1 MESRRHSISQG
12 LQNGVRRFSEGFLQL
27 TNADRMLDLHDLG
40 MHNVASEY
48 QLVAKWDQDEEK
60 PLGPPRR
67 KLTYVEM
74 KEKITS
80 KFALIN
86 LMKGMLG
93 AGCFSV
99 PLAFKQS
106 GYMAG
111 LFIILVL
118 GFLSALCMIKLV
130 KCAGYLSKINQSA
143 PLDYGNMAY
152 KATQASFKPI
162 RRLAPVSR
170 AIVNTS
176 LCVLQFGICCCFY
189 IFVVYHLH
197 ELLEFVM
204 ESPPSREALFPIV
217 LPAFLLL
224 VSLSSMRALSLVSLG
239 GNFLMLIALAV
250 IMFQLM
256 TTEHKKLEEL
266 PPVTDLV
273 GVVSAAG
280 AILYALEG
288 QAMVLPLENRMKK
301 PEDMTGPFGV
311 LSVGVGMVVVI
322 YSFAGFFGFLAYGNN
337 VQDSITLNL
346 PNDHLG
352 IFVKAVLLAVVY
364 SGFLIQIFPIVA
376 MVWPMI
382 KKKLKK
388 TCGVSTTTKRVVHFA
403 FRYAI
408 VLVVFMLSYAIP
420 RLSDMVPLVGVTAGM
435 LLALVFPSLF
445 HLLIFLPQFE
455 CSPGFLLKILLD
467 IVCIIIGMFFVIYG
481 FICNVQHLLQ

>member
-1 MESRRHSISQG
+1 MTVLFPPSESSVDLEHYKKAIS
-12 LQNGVRRFSEGFLQL
+12 
-27 TNADRMLDLHDLG
+27 
-40 MHNVASEY
+40 
-48 QLVAKWDQDEEK
+48 
-60 PLGPPRR
+60 
-67 KLTYVEM
+67 
-74 KEKITS
+74 S

-106 GYMAG
+106 GYVSG
-111 LFIILVL
+111 LVIIVVL
-118 GFLSALCMIKLV
+118 GFLCALCMIKLV
-130 KCAGYLSKINQSA
+130 KCAGYLSKVNQSA

-152 KATQASFKPI
+152 KATQASYTPI
-162 RRLAPVSR
+162 RKLAPVSR
-170 AIVNTS
+170 ALVNSS
-176 LCVLQFGICCCFY
+176 LCILQLGICCCFY

-204 ESPPSREALFPIV
+204 NDVPSRATLFPMV
-217 LPAFLLL
+217 LPAFILL

-250 IMFQLM
+250 IMFQLL
-256 TTEHKKLEEL
+256 TTEHKKLADL
-266 PPVTDLV
+266 PPVTDLM
-273 GVVSAAG
+273 GIVSAAG
-280 AILYALEG
+280 TILYALEG

-301 PEDMTGPFGV
+301 PEDMKGPFGV

-322 YSFAGFFGFLAYGNN
+322 YSFAGFFGFLTYGND

-352 IFVKAVLLAVVY
+352 IFVKAVLLFVVY
-364 SGFLIQIFPIVA
+364 SGFLIQVFPIVA
-376 MVWPMI
+376 MIWPAI
-382 KKKLKK
+382 KKKLRT
-388 TCGVSTTTKRVVHFA
+388 TCGVSTTTKRIVHFA
-403 FRYAI
+403 FRYSI
-408 VLVVFMLSYAIP
+408 VIVVFLLSYAIP

-455 CSPGFLLKILLD
+455 CRIGFLFDIFLD
-467 IVCIIIGMFFVIYG
+467 FVCIILGMFFVIYG
-481 FICNVQHLLQ
+481 SITHVQHLMH

>member
-1 MESRRHSISQG
+1 MENHRRYSISEG
-12 LQNGVRRFSEGFLQL
+12 LQHGVRRISEGFLHM
-27 TNADRMLDLHDLG
+27 TNADRMLDLHDIG
-40 MHNVASEY
+40 MHNVQSEY
-48 QLVAKWDQDEEK
+48 QLVSKWDEAEEA
-60 PLGPPRR
+60 LGPQR
-67 KLTYVEM
+67 KKSFVER
-74 KEKITS
+74 KEKISS

-106 GYMAG
+106 GYVAG
-111 LFIILVL
+111 LVIILVL
-118 GFLSALCMIKLV
+118 GFLCALCMIKLV

-152 KATQASFKPI
+152 KATQASYAPI
-162 RRLAPVSR
+162 RKLAPISR
-170 AIVNTS
+170 ALVNTS
-176 LCVLQFGICCCFY
+176 LCVLQLGICCCFY

-197 ELLEFVM
+197 ELLEFFV
-204 ESPPSREALFPIV
+204 SDVPSRATLFPLV
-217 LPAFLLL
+217 LPAFILL
-224 VSLSSMRALSLVSLG
+224 VSLSSMRALSFVSLG

-250 IMFQLM
+250 IMFQLL
-256 TTEHKKLEEL
+256 TTEHKKLDDL
-266 PPVTDLV
+266 PPVTDLG

-301 PEDMTGPFGV
+301 PEDMKGPFGV

-322 YSFAGFFGFLAYGNN
+322 YSFAGFFGFLAYGND

-352 IFVKAVLLAVVY
+352 IFVKAVLLFVVY
-364 SGFLIQIFPIVA
+364 SGFLIQVFPIVA
-376 MVWPMI
+376 MIWPAI
-382 KKKLKK
+382 KKRLRNS
-388 TCGVSTTTKRVVHFA
+388 CGVSTTTKRIVHFA
-403 FRYAI
+403 FRYSI
-408 VLVVFMLSYAIP
+408 VVVVFLLSYAIP

-435 LLALVFPSLF
+435 LLALVFPSFF

-455 CSPGFLLKILLD
+455 CRIGFLLDIFLD
-467 IVCIIIGMFFVIYG
+467 IVCIVIGMFFVIYG
-481 FICNVQHLLQ
+481 FITNVQHLMH

>member
-1 MESRRHSISQG
+1 M
-12 LQNGVRRFSEGFLQL
+12 
-27 TNADRMLDLHDLG
+27 TNADRMLDLHDIG
-40 MHNVASEY
+40 MHNVQSEY
-48 QLVAKWDQDEEK
+48 QLVSKWDETEQA
-60 PLGPPRR
+60 LGPQR
-67 KLTYVEM
+67 KKSFVER
-74 KEKITS
+74 KEKISS

-106 GYMAG
+106 GYVAG
-111 LFIILVL
+111 LVITLVL

-152 KATQASFKPI
+152 KATQASYTPI
-162 RRLAPVSR
+162 RKLAPISR
-170 AIVNTS
+170 ALVNTS
-176 LCVLQFGICCCFY
+176 LCVLQLGICCCFY

-197 ELLEFVM
+197 ELLEFFVNDV
-204 ESPPSREALFPIV
+204 PSRATLFPLV
-217 LPAFLLL
+217 LPAFILL

-250 IMFQLM
+250 IMFQLL
-256 TTEHKKLEEL
+256 TTEHKKLSDL
-266 PPVTDLV
+266 PPVTDLG

-301 PEDMTGPFGV
+301 PEDMKGPFGV

-322 YSFAGFFGFLAYGNN
+322 YSFAGFFGFLAYGND

-352 IFVKAVLLAVVY
+352 IFVKAVLLFVVY
-364 SGFLIQIFPIVA
+364 SGFLIQVFPIVA
-376 MVWPMI
+376 MIWPAI
-382 KKKLKK
+382 KKKLRNS
-388 TCGVSTTTKRVVHFA
+388 CGVSTTTKRIVHFA
-403 FRYAI
+403 FRYSI
-408 VLVVFMLSYAIP
+408 VVVVFLLSYAIP

-455 CSPGFLLKILLD
+455 CRIGFLLDIFLD
-467 IVCIIIGMFFVIYG
+467 IVCIVIGMFFVIYG
-481 FICNVQHLLQ
+481 FITNVQHLIH